1 MLDWPSELAGYRPGD
16 EVLPSGLL
24 DLNVVLNRARLAEFL
39 RLFADDTDLRDFL
52 ILDILSVATDAE
64 ISSTGEVEDWPALAL
79 RPFRLWEYVWLYKA
93 LGLYEPGR
101 RALDLGG
108 PASHIVMAAALAG
121 NAVHSIDI
129 NPRIVEAGRQC
140 AALLNLGNYT
150 AEVGDM
156 RDLSNL
162 KPASFDRIMCCSV
175 LEHLTGEDQRIALGE
190 MAKALAPGGII
201 GLTFD
206 YGPPAPGVNIYLPP
220 PHEPPTSPEDVRHR
234 YVHSGLEIIGDSQI
248 EPPSPGSLF
257 HDQTV
262 RYTMS
267 ALFLGK
273 RPVPQCAA
281 PTPVTRQSSLISQVH
296 ISELPYRLN
305 RKIFAQSSSTQQT
318 AAQLEVQDRA
328 LAERLSELQKVSD
341 EAGRRAAAIDLM
353 TAELRERERE
363 IRALHEAAVES
374 RRMIE
379 QLDNERQVQQ
389 QAAEERLRAM
399 QETGAALSQA
409 EVALTQKVSEVEM
422 LKTTYVALEKK
433 CVALEN
439 ENLLTYVRRRRK
451 NN

>member
-1 MLDWPSELAGYRPGD
+1 MPDWPRELAGYRSGD
-16 EVLPSGLL
+16 ETLPADLP

-39 RLFADDTDLRDFL
+39 RRFADDSDVRDFL
-52 ILDILSVATDAE
+52 ILDVLSVAADAE

-101 RALDLGG
+101 RVLDLGG
-108 PASHIVMAAALAG
+108 PASHIAMAAALSG
-121 NAVHSIDI
+121 NTVHSIDI

-140 AALLNLGNYT
+140 AALLNLSNYT

-156 RDLSNL
+156 RDLGHMR
-162 KPASFDRIMCCSV
+162 PGSFDRIMCCSV

-206 YGPPAPGVNIYLPP
+206 YGPPAPGANIYLPP

-248 EPPSPGSLF
+248 EAPIPGSLF
-257 HDQTV
+257 HDDTV

-273 RPVPQCAA
+273 RPIPQVAA
-281 PTPVTRQSSLISQVH
+281 PTPVIRQSSLISQVQ
-296 ISELPYRLN
+296 ISELPDRLN
-305 RKIFAQSSSTQQT
+305 RKIFAQSSSAQQT

-328 LAERLSELQKVSD
+328 LAERLSELEKVSD

-353 TAELRERERE
+353 TAEMRE
-363 IRALHEAAVES
+363 LHAAGDA
-374 RRMIE
+374 RLRMIE

-389 QAAEERLRAM
+389 QAAQERLRAM
-399 QETGAALSQA
+399 EETGAALGH
-409 EVALTQKVSEVEM
+409 ALSEIEM
-422 LKTTYVALEKK
+422 LKAK
-433 CVALEN
+433 CVGFEN
-439 ENLLTYVRRRRK
+439 ENLLTHLQRRRK
-451 NN
+451 IH